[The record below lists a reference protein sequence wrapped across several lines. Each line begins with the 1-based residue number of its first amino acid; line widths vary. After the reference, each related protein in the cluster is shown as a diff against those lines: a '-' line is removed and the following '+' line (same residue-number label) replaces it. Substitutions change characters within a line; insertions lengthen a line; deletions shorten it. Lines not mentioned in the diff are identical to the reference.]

1 MTILCSSGDTR
12 ETLAL
17 SVDSLPDRR
26 LFRSEAA
33 GLHLAGDRNKVC
45 QSRDRFLPP
54 SKFQVRCQYTLLA
67 AHIKTTR
74 GRPF

>member
-1 MTILCSSGDTR
+1 MTELRLMTLLCSSGDTK

-33 GLHLAGDRNKVC
+33 GLHLAGDRNKVG
-45 QSRDRFLPP
+45 QSRDSFLLP
-54 SKFQVRCQYTLLA
+54 SSF
-67 AHIKTTR
+67 
-74 GRPF
+74 